1 MKKIFR
7 NLLIAVLLVG
17 LTAGY
22 KVKVDSKETT
32 TENTQVV
39 TSESNT
45 SDIKSKTFK
54 VKLKENKIKETSKVK
69 ETSNET
75 KVSQASAKEDKQT
88 SEVISETSKK
98 VKQISEVTVKETTQG
113 TTKETEVK
121 QTSQT
126 TTIVKKSLEEI
137 VNDVLNGKY
146 GNGEERYSRL
156 EAEGYNYDEVQAEI
170 NKRYTP
176 VKQTSQ
182 VQVQQQNNASQSSTQ
197 QSSTS
202 IVDQMPLNS
211 LYINGYILPII
222 EASSQY
228 AIDTAGQRI
237 VNWNGDNTGPKYVG
251 ESSRYFAIHN
261 IPYGQAVYNANSV
274 ILKDY
279 NGNVKTYN
287 LQWVSNVIADGT
299 YADEYQSQYIDGAGP
314 DVIVIQTCID
324 AAKNYRYWVF
334 G

>member
-1 MKKIFR
+1 MKKLFK
-7 NLLIAVLLVG
+7 NSLIALLLVG
-17 LTAGY
+17 LTAGCQI
-22 KVKVDSKETT
+22 KVDSKETT

-45 SDIKSKTFK
+45 SDTKSKTSK
-54 VKLKENKIKETSKVK
+54 VKLKEDKLK
-69 ETSNET
+69 ETSNKVETSNKT
-75 KVSQASAKEDKQT
+75 KVSQASAKEEKQT
-88 SEVISETSKK
+88 SEVISETSKE
-98 VKQISEVTVKETTQG
+98 VKQTSETTVKETEVKETTQE

-126 TTIVKKSLEEI
+126 TTVAKKSLEEI

-176 VKQTSQ
+176 AKQQSQ
-182 VQVQQQNNASQSSTQ
+182 TQAQQQDNAS

-211 LYINGYILPII
+211 LYINGYIFPII
-222 EASSQY
+222 AGHTQY
-228 AIDTAGQRI
+228 VIDTAGHRI
-237 VNWNGDNTGPKYVG
+237 VNWYGDTTGPKYVG
-251 ESSRYFAIHN
+251 GSVRYFALHN
-261 IPYGQAVYNANSV
+261 IPYGQAVYNASQV
-274 ILKDY
+274 TLKDY

-287 LQWVSNVIADGT
+287 LQWVSGIIADGT
-299 YADEYQSQYIDGAGP
+299 PADAYQTAFMDGNGG
-314 DVIVIQTCID
+314 DQVVIQTCID
-324 AAKNYRYWVF
+324 YAANYRYWVF